1 MEYRITF
8 YQKYIYFFA
17 CSVRYCLDILDMIS
31 FLINGDMLV
40 ILCLILVHGVLTT
53 RRSSLLPRRMLLAA
67 TLVILTREM
76 SPYL

>member
-8 YQKYIYFFA
+8 YQKYIYPFGG
-17 CSVRYCLDILDMIS
+17 SVRYCLDTLDIIN
-31 FLINGDMLV
+31 FLINGDMVV

-53 RRSSLLPRRMLLAA
+53 RTLFLLPRRMLYAA